1 MLSTQGKKARCHCD
15 QLNKRKYSACPHPPS
30 LILLPFPFT
39 HGLCAVTWLWAVLK
53 LWGRGWDFKERS
65 GVGVYITVAIKGS
78 HEIRALVMIGF
89 VFRLVCCGVLFFFKK
104 GGGGDDKQ
112 IISQRLYNPNGL
124 EFGKPASSHMG
135 NQCLDFEL
143 TEGSKMK
150 TATLTSCPLV
160 QHWYCTCLLH
170 LGWLLKLVLLCRR
183 VKQWVLFFVFSYT
196 VFYSRETRSLHV
208 DVVYFYILK

>member
-1 MLSTQGKKARCHCD
+1 MQDNAHQKLWFAFLMCLMLSTQGKKARCHCD

-104 GGGGDDKQ
+104 GGGDGTTSRLYPKGF
-112 IISQRLYNPNGL
+112 IIQMVWNLGSLHPHTWGINVWILNSQRGAKWRLQP
-124 EFGKPASSHMG
+124 S
-135 NQCLDFEL
+135 
-143 TEGSKMK
+143 
-150 TATLTSCPLV
+150 PLAP
-160 QHWYCTCLLH
+160 
-170 LGWLLKLVLLCRR
+170 
-183 VKQWVLFFVFSYT
+183 
-196 VFYSRETRSLHV
+196 
-208 DVVYFYILK
+208 